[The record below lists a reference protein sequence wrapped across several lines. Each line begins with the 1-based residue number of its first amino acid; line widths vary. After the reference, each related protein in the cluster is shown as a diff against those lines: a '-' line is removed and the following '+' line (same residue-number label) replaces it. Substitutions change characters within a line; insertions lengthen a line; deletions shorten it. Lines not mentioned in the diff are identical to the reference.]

1 MDGSARG
8 ARRLPVRDD
17 LLPVLRLFRSAL
29 GRDPVGGE
37 LRPLLEAQR
46 HGAALLGSAHGLL
59 STAEGRAFHAGPGGS
74 GPDGP
79 ADDAFVLRAIQAA
92 AGGAAKAGL
101 SLAVALTGPDRSEA
115 LATLA
120 ATPLFQD
127 DPPALPAMFGDR
139 RPDDPEAY
147 AYWQRW
153 LAPTDPPAAQTR
165 LPVGLAMAVG
175 DTTAERAVRT
185 LQSLQEQSHADW
197 RLAITGTLRSPWA
210 QAAVASMAADPRVLL
225 LPPVDGFPPALRDAM
240 RAVGGAALATLEA
253 GATLAEHALAHLV
266 AVLEADPAASLV
278 FSDEDVLG
286 ADEGCDRPRFKTVPD
301 AAAMLAGDAIG
312 QLALYR
318 TALFERPEINPGAAG
333 YDLALQAFRAEPGGV
348 RHVPRVLYH
357 ASTARLDWPAAVTG
371 PRKAGGLV
379 ATAGVKRAGSSVVWP
394 RVRAPDATG
403 ALVTVIVLTRDR
415 PDLLRTVTDGVL
427 HRTDHARLEL
437 LLVDHA
443 STEPE
448 AVALLSAL
456 GQDERVRVL
465 PYAGA
470 FNFASMNN
478 RAAAEA
484 RGEILLLL
492 NNDVEILHPE
502 WLSEVASHA
511 MRPEVGL
518 AGARLLH
525 RDGTLQHGGI
535 ALGPA
540 GRATHLF
547 RGAARDDP
555 GYLGL
560 LAITRDVAAVTGAC
574 IAIRRAVYQAVGG
587 MDEAFPTTWNDI
599 DLCQRVRRAGL
610 RVVWT
615 PHAVLT
621 HLEGETRGRD
631 SDPSRHAAFLADGA
645 RYRALWGE
653 AADTDPCVNPNLV
666 ATDTELC
673 LASPR
678 LGGR

>member
-1 MDGSARG
+1 MDGSAPG

-46 HGAALLGSAHGLL
+46 HGAALLGSAHALL

-101 SLAVALTGPDRSEA
+101 GLAAALTGPDRSEA

-120 ATPLFQD
+120 ATSLFQD
-127 DPPALPAMFGDR
+127 DPPALPALFGDR

-153 LAPTDPPAAQTR
+153 LAPTDAPVAKTG

-175 DTTAERAVRT
+175 DSTSERALRT
-185 LQSLQEQSHADW
+185 LQSLQQQSHENW
-197 RLAITGTLRSPWA
+197 RLGITGTQRSAWA
-210 QAAVASMAADPRVLL
+210 RAAVASMAADARVLL
-225 LPPVDGFPPALRDAM
+225 LPPVDGTAPGLREVM
-240 RAVGGAALATLEA
+240 RAVGGAALGALEA
-253 GATLAEHALAHLV
+253 GATLPEHALAHLV
-266 AVLEADPAASLV
+266 SVLEADPAASLV

-286 ADEGCDRPRFKTVPD
+286 SDEGFDRPRFKTLPD
-301 AAAMLAGDAIG
+301 AAAMLAGNAIG

-318 TALFERPEINPGAAG
+318 SSLLAHPAVQPGAAS

-357 ASTARLDWPAAVTG
+357 AGSARADWPVAVSA
-371 PRKAGGLV
+371 PREAGGLMAAV
-379 ATAGVKRAGSSVVWP
+379 GPKRAGSTVAWP

-415 PDLLRTVTDGVL
+415 PDLLRTVAEGVL
-427 HRTDHARLEL
+427 HRTDHRPLEL

-448 AVALLSAL
+448 AVALLAAL
-456 GQDERVRVL
+456 RQDARVRVL
-465 PYAGA
+465 PHAGP
-470 FNFASMNN
+470 FNFAAMNN

-492 NNDVEILHPE
+492 NNDVEVLHPE
-502 WLSEVASHA
+502 WLSELASHA

-518 AGARLLH
+518 VGARLLH
-525 RDGTLQHGGI
+525 RNGTLQHGGI

-574 IAIRRAVYQAVGG
+574 VAIRRAVYDAVGG

-621 HLEGETRGRD
+621 HVEGETRGHD
-631 SDPSRHAAFLADGA
+631 SDPARHAVFLADGA

-653 AADTDPCVNPNLV
+653 AADTDPYVNPNLV

-673 LASPR
+673 LASPSV
-678 LGGR
+678 GGR